1 LPIQNAT
8 DLLTLDAKPVTPG
21 SGRVYIAAPFFN
33 LAELWMVEEIR
44 KRLLDMGVAVFSPLH
59 DVGRGSASEVAR
71 LDLEGLDACDA
82 VLAVLNGGDAG
93 TIFEIGYAIAR
104 SKPVIALAQN
114 VRPEDLKM
122 PEGTGC
128 YIAEEFVTALYHAV
142 WSLP

>member
-1 LPIQNAT
+1 
-8 DLLTLDAKPVTPG
+8 
-21 SGRVYIAAPFFN
+21 
-33 LAELWMVEEIR
+33 
-44 KRLLDMGVAVFSPLH
+44 MGVAVFSPLH

-71 LDLEGLDACDA
+71 KDLEGLDACDA
-82 VLAVLNGGDAG
+82 VLAVLNGGDTG

-104 SKPVIALAQN
+104 SKPVVALAQN

-128 YIAEEFVTALYHAV
+128 HIAGDFVTAIYQAV